1 MTQKELIVEHLHEYG
16 SITPLDA
23 LREYGIM
30 RLASRMADLKADG
43 FLCGADDDL
52 VDGCGDRKCSSG
64 DHDAHLEHVR
74 TFLKL

>member
-1 MTQKELIVEHLHEYG
+1 MTQKEQIVEHLYEYG

-43 FLCGADDDL
+43 FLFH
-52 VDGCGDRKCSSG
+52 VVIEKSKNRKGEPIHYAKYVLGRSRDVC
-64 DHDAHLEHVR
+64 
-74 TFLKL
+74 

>member
-1 MTQKELIVEHLHEYG
+1 MTQKELIVEHLYEYG

-43 FLCGADDDL
+43 FLF
-52 VDGCGDRKCSSG
+52 
-64 DHDAHLEHVR
+64 HVVTEKSKNR
-74 TFLKL
+74 RGEPVHYARYILGREKDVH